1 MIYQIHSLLK
11 YPVAALALL
20 ILSSAS
26 CVTAA
31 EDPVSSQTELD
42 TGFQNPPPENRP
54 WVYWFFMDGNMT
66 REGMTADLE
75 AMRDAGIES
84 VNFDDAAAKK
94 YGKIRSDLAFKGTPI
109 GPNDLMIASIALV
122 NDMVLVTHNTREFSR
137 VATLKIEDWEA

>member
-1 MIYQIHSLLK
+1 MIYLPDTNAWIGFLNADSSKVQQRLKTTESSEIRLCSVVKAELYFGAERSNRREENLRLL
-11 YPVAALALL
+11 
-20 ILSSAS
+20 
-26 CVTAA
+26 
-31 EDPVSSQTELD
+31 DEL
-42 TGFQNPPPENRP
+42 F
-54 WVYWFFMDGNMT
+54 
-66 REGMTADLE
+66 
-75 AMRDAGIES
+75 AGIES